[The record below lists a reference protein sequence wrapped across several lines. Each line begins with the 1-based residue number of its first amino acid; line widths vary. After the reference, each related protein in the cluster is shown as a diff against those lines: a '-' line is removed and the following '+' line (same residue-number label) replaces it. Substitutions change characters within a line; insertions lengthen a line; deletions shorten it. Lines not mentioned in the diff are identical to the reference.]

1 MRQAGAIPSQI
12 IEQFIAGGNIRA
24 VDPIPADNIQPA
36 SLDLRLGRRGWRVQ
50 AAFLPL
56 RDEPIARALERY
68 GVEEVD
74 LSSPEVLE
82 LDQTYVI
89 EVAEELNLP
98 PGVHAY
104 TNNKS
109 STGRMN
115 VWARTLV
122 DGLPRF
128 DKIPAGYRGRAY
140 VMVTPRSWPL
150 RVQAGNTLN
159 QARFL
164 RGENRLADLE
174 LEMAHQQIGLVF
186 DGQGNRDEPV
196 LDSGLLLTVDLHGGV
211 VGFEAIPCDEPVDL
225 TSPKSQDG
233 ALYFREVRAREGEVL
248 LRKNGF
254 YILCTR
260 EFLRVP
266 PLFAVEMVAYDIHSG
281 EYRSHYA
288 GFFDPGFGYGR
299 QGEVQGTPAV
309 LELDTHEGR
318 GLPARPADLQDGLR
332 TPDQDAGAN
341 LRSRP
346 GLTLPAPA
354 WTATGPT
361 LHAARM
367 SGAGPWTGA
376 AVSRTGPSAL
386 KAGACAF
393 GSDAWPPDGDSQA
406 GPRSLQDDSRPD
418 RRAPRPLAGPGE
430 VRVAAVTGRRPP
442 SRPTSDERC
451 GPGCWRP
458 GPWPLRDAPVPSA
471 SSGCR
476 SPW

>member
-12 IEQFIAGGNIRA
+12 IEQFLDGGAIRA
-24 VDPIPADNIQPA
+24 DSPVPPENIQPA
-36 SLDLRLGRRGWRVQ
+36 SLDLRLGRRAWRVR

-56 RDEPIARALERY
+56 RDEPIDRALQAY

-74 LSSPEVLE
+74 LSRPAVLN

-186 DGQGNRDEPV
+186 DAQGQRDEPV
-196 LDSGLLLTVDLHGGV
+196 LDSGLLLTVDLLGEV

-225 TSPKSQDG
+225 TSPTSQDG
-233 ALYFREVRAREGEVL
+233 SLYFREVRARDGEVL

-299 QGEVQGTPAV
+299 EGEVRGTPAV
-309 LELDTHEGR
+309 LELDTHEDVLFRHGQPICKMVFEHLIKTPERIYGVDLGSHYQHQRGPQLGR
-318 GLPARPADLQDGLR
+318 HF
-332 TPDQDAGAN
+332 
-341 LRSRP
+341 
-346 GLTLPAPA
+346 TLP
-354 WTATGPT
+354 G
-361 LHAARM
+361 
-367 SGAGPWTGA
+367 
-376 AVSRTGPSAL
+376 
-386 KAGACAF
+386 
-393 GSDAWPPDGDSQA
+393 
-406 GPRSLQDDSRPD
+406 
-418 RRAPRPLAGPGE
+418 
-430 VRVAAVTGRRPP
+430 
-442 SRPTSDERC
+442 
-451 GPGCWRP
+451 
-458 GPWPLRDAPVPSA
+458 
-471 SSGCR
+471 
-476 SPW
+476 